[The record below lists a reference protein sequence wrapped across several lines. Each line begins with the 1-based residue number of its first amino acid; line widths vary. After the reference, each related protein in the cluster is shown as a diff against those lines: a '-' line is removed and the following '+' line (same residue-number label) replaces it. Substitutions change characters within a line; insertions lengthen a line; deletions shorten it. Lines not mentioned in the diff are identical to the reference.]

1 MRPLSAMPAS
11 SIRRRA
17 RHYRRRM
24 PWRLRALPGLAGGL
38 ALVLGS
44 ALSSG
49 TAYATPQVP
58 SPGAANAAPQ
68 APAAAAAAPAEP
80 VAAASRAQPAAAASP
95 AQPGSAAT
103 PAQPTPATSPEDIA
117 ALRQQIDALRREYE
131 QRLTALEQRLDQLA
145 GGSAAAAAP
154 ATPALPG
161 AAAAPPGA
169 AAGAPSAAAQAAAAP
184 PVVPSEAP
192 AVPAPAAGPG
202 GEAPIGGAPSQTSNY
217 FNPSVSVIGNYLA
230 VGGSNHVAQ
239 LPNSE
244 LREAE
249 LSLQAIV
256 DPYARADVFLSFGE
270 QGVSVEEGFV
280 TFTSLPQDLL
290 AKVGRMRVAFGT
302 INTLH
307 LHVLPWADEPLIVV
321 NLLGGEDG
329 WIGTGVSLARLLAL
343 PGDTFSELTAQVF
356 RGESPNLFSAPT
368 RSDLAYNGH
377 YRIFRDLSEATNVTL
392 GLSYAYGPN
401 GTTPDAKTRLEGLD
415 FTLRYKPLVTANY
428 HSLVV
433 RGEVMRSRRDQP
445 GGPQR
450 ALGWFAS
457 ADYQFS
463 KRWFAGARLEAA
475 DRATDARHTDTGR
488 ALLLTFW
495 PSEFSQLRAELRRR
509 HYGLE
514 EQAATEFL
522 LQLQFAIGAHGAHP
536 F

>member
-1 MRPLSAMPAS
+1 
-11 SIRRRA
+11 
-17 RHYRRRM
+17 
-24 PWRLRALPGLAGGL
+24 
-38 ALVLGS
+38 
-44 ALSSG
+44 
-49 TAYATPQVP
+49 
-58 SPGAANAAPQ
+58 
-68 APAAAAAAPAEP
+68 
-80 VAAASRAQPAAAASP
+80 
-95 AQPGSAAT
+95 
-103 PAQPTPATSPEDIA
+103 
-117 ALRQQIDALRREYE
+117 
-131 QRLTALEQRLDQLA
+131 
-145 GGSAAAAAP
+145 
-154 ATPALPG
+154 
-161 AAAAPPGA
+161 
-169 AAGAPSAAAQAAAAP
+169 
-184 PVVPSEAP
+184 
-192 AVPAPAAGPG
+192 
-202 GEAPIGGAPSQTSNY
+202 
-217 FNPSVSVIGNYLA
+217 
-230 VGGSNHVAQ
+230 
-239 LPNSE
+239 
-244 LREAE
+244 
-249 LSLQAIV
+249 
-256 DPYARADVFLSFGE
+256 
-270 QGVSVEEGFV
+270 
-280 TFTSLPQDLL
+280 
-290 AKVGRMRVAFGT
+290 
-302 INTLH
+302 
-307 LHVLPWADEPLIVV
+307 VV

-329 WIGTGVSLARLLAL
+329 WIGTGVSLARLLPL

-415 FTLRYKPLVTANY
+415 FTLRYKPLVTGNY
-428 HSLVV
+428 HSLIV

-475 DRATDARHTDTGR
+475 DRAADARHTDTGR